1 MTKKYNKR
9 TAFGTLVALFALFL
23 VVGACSTEKNTFINR
38 TYHSTT
44 AKYNGYFNAKELIRI
59 GLEEYRYGARED
71 FNEIL
76 PVELYPNEED
86 VVDFYPVVRSEEHT
100 SELQSRPHLVCRLLL
115 EKKKKHK

>member
-86 VVDFYPVVRSEEHT
+86 VVDNST
-100 SELQSRPHLVCRLLL
+100 GKNSLKSSRAPYRYSSSPKIGRAHV
-115 EKKKKHK
+115 

>member
-86 VVDFYPVVRSEEHT
+86 VVDFYPVVDTAISKCQNT
-100 SELQSRPHLVCRLLL
+100 VCQQLRNLLRKSL
-115 EKKKKHK
+115 SMPIG